1 MPITITRPD
10 ATAPRLGF
18 GGAALSFPSSRLSV
32 VPSPLAPKA
41 APAGRARVDL
51 DAFVAPDPLA
61 ELGHELQRIH
71 GTADCAEAYV
81 FPA

>member
-18 GGAALSFPSSRLSV
+18 GGAALSSPSSRLSV
-32 VPSPLAPKA
+32 VARPPLTASAP
-41 APAGRARVDL
+41 GRSRVDL
-51 DAFVAPDPLA
+51 DAFVTPDPLA
-61 ELGHELQRIH
+61 DLGHELQRIH
-71 GTADCAEAYV
+71 GTADCADAYV

>member
-18 GGAALSFPSSRLSV
+18 GGATLSSPSSRLSV
-32 VPSPLAPKA
+32 VARPPLMA
-41 APAGRARVDL
+41 AAAGRSRVDL
-51 DAFVAPDPLA
+51 DAFVTPDPLA

-71 GTADCAEAYV
+71 GTADCADAYV